1 METEILYRQEIYRKL
16 IHLSSLWMCVVMYT
30 LDRSPALFIFAG
42 LAILVFIG
50 EILRRQDTATARFLN
65 RCFGNMLR
73 GAEREKKLRPSGA
86 FYMLVGAFLTV
97 LLFPRVTAVTA
108 FAMML
113 TGDTAAALIGR
124 RFGRVKLFDKS
135 AEGLAAFI
143 ATAYAAALVIYF
155 WIPTEAGYL
164 KIAAAGAV
172 VGGVTE
178 LLTKKLHLDD
188 NLSVPL
194 AIGCIMTILS

>member
-1 METEILYRQEIYRKL
+1 METEIHYRQEIYRKL
-16 IHLSSLWMCVVMYT
+16 IHLSSLWMCGVMYS
-30 LDRSPALFIFAG
+30 LDRSTALFIFAG

-73 GAEREKKLRPSGA
+73 GKEREKKLRPSGA

-97 LLFPRVTAVTA
+97 LLFPRMVAVTG

-124 RFGRVKLFDKS
+124 RFGRVKIFDKS
-135 AEGLAAFI
+135 LEGTLAFI
-143 ATAYAAALVIYF
+143 VTAFAAALVIYF
-155 WIPTEAGYL
+155 LVPTGAGYL

-172 VGGVTE
+172 AGGITE

-194 AIGCIMTILS
+194 AIGCIMTILN